1 MTVGCGTTKVKTGE
15 LILEEEINSHLSVDR
30 IQSMLRTDRWTIH
43 YRESVDSTNN
53 WARRE
58 AEEGAP
64 CGSVYLADTQTA
76 GKGSRGRSWGSP
88 EGTSISMSLVL
99 RPEIEL
105 SRISMITL
113 VMGLGAADGIRDVT
127 GIDTEIKWP
136 NDVVC
141 RGKKLCGILTEMGPN
156 GDYLVP
162 GIGINVNMDRFSQ
175 DLRDKATSVFL
186 ETGRKCDRD
195 RIAAGILDSFER
207 YYDIFLETGDLT
219 GLMDRYQAILANRG
233 RKVRVMNQSNPYS
246 GTALGIDRFGELL
259 VKREDTGTTEKVF
272 AGEVSVRGIYGY
284 V

>member
-1 MTVGCGTTKVKTGE
+1 MTTEEKTE
-15 LILEEEINSHLSVDR
+15 VRILEEEINSHLSADR

-53 WARRE
+53 WARQE

-64 CGSVYLADTQTA
+64 DGSVYLADTQTA

-99 RPEIEL
+99 RPEIEM

-127 GIDTEIKWP
+127 GIDTGIKWP

-195 RIAAGILDSFER
+195 RIAAGILESFGR
-207 YYDIFLETGDLT
+207 YYDVFLETGDLT

-259 VKREDTGTTEKVF
+259 VEREDTGTTEKVF

>member
-1 MTVGCGTTKVKTGE
+1 M
-15 LILEEEINSHLSVDR
+15 EEEINSHLSADR

-53 WARRE
+53 WARQE

-64 CGSVYLADTQTA
+64 DGSVYLADTQTA

-99 RPEIEL
+99 RPEIEM

-127 GIDTEIKWP
+127 GIDTGIKWP

-186 ETGRKCDRD
+186 ETGRKYDRD
-195 RIAAGILDSFER
+195 RIAAGILESFGR
-207 YYDIFLETGDLT
+207 YYDVFLETGDLT

>member
-1 MTVGCGTTKVKTGE
+1 MIAEEKTE
-15 LILEEEINSHLSVDR
+15 VRILEEEINSHLSADR

-53 WARRE
+53 WARQE

-64 CGSVYLADTQTA
+64 DGSVYLADTQTA

-99 RPEIEL
+99 RPEIEM

-127 GIDTEIKWP
+127 GIDTGIKWP

-162 GIGINVNMDRFSQ
+162 GIGINVNMDRFSR
-175 DLRDKATSVFL
+175 DLSDKATSVFL

-195 RIAAGILDSFER
+195 RIAAGILESFGR
-207 YYDIFLETGDLT
+207 YYDVFLETGDLT

-246 GTALGIDRFGELL
+246 GTALGIDQFGELL

>member
-1 MTVGCGTTKVKTGE
+1 MIAEEKTE
-15 LILEEEINSHLSVDR
+15 VRILEEEINSHLSADR

-53 WARRE
+53 WARQE

-64 CGSVYLADTQTA
+64 DGSVYLADTQTA

-99 RPEIEL
+99 RPEIEM

-127 GIDTEIKWP
+127 GIDTGIKWP

-195 RIAAGILDSFER
+195 RIAAGILESFGR
-207 YYDIFLETGDLT
+207 YYDVFLETGDLT

-246 GTALGIDRFGELL
+246 GTALGIDQFGELL

>member
-1 MTVGCGTTKVKTGE
+1 MIAEEKTE
-15 LILEEEINSHLSVDR
+15 VRILEEEINSHLSADR

-53 WARRE
+53 WARQE

-64 CGSVYLADTQTA
+64 DGSVYLADTQTA

-99 RPEIEL
+99 RPEIEM

-127 GIDTEIKWP
+127 GIDTGIKWP

-162 GIGINVNMDRFSQ
+162 GIGINVNMDRFSR
-175 DLRDKATSVFL
+175 DLSDKATSVFL

-195 RIAAGILDSFER
+195 RIAAGILESFGR
-207 YYDIFLETGDLT
+207 YYDVFLETGDLT

>member
-1 MTVGCGTTKVKTGE
+1 MTVRCGTTEVKTGE
-15 LILEEEINSHLSVDR
+15 LVLEEEINSHLSADR
-30 IQSMLRTDRWTIH
+30 IQSMLRTDRWIIH
-43 YRESVDSTNN
+43 YMESVDSTNN
-53 WARRE
+53 WARQE
-58 AEEGAP
+58 AEDGAP
-64 CGSVYLADTQTA
+64 DGSVYLADTQTA

-127 GIDTEIKWP
+127 GIDTVIKWP

-186 ETGRKCDRD
+186 ETGRKRDRD
-195 RIAAGILDSFER
+195 RIAAGILDSFGR
-207 YYDIFLETGDLT
+207 YYDIFLKTGDLT

-233 RKVRVMNQSNPYS
+233 RKVRVMNQRNPYS

>member
-1 MTVGCGTTKVKTGE
+1 MTTEEKTE
-15 LILEEEINSHLSVDR
+15 VRILEEEINSHLSADR
-30 IQSMLRTDRWTIH
+30 IQSMLRTDRWIIH
-43 YRESVDSTNN
+43 YMESVDSTNN
-53 WARRE
+53 WARQE
-58 AEEGAP
+58 AEGGAP
-64 CGSVYLADTQTA
+64 GGSVYLADTQTA

-99 RPEIEL
+99 RPEIEM

-127 GIDTEIKWP
+127 GIDTGIKWP

-162 GIGINVNMDRFSQ
+162 GIGINVNMDRFSR
-175 DLRDKATSVFL
+175 DLSDKATSVFL

-195 RIAAGILDSFER
+195 RIAAGILESFGR
-207 YYDIFLETGDLT
+207 YYDVFLETGDLT

>member
-1 MTVGCGTTKVKTGE
+1 MTTEEKTE
-15 LILEEEINSHLSVDR
+15 VRILEEEINSHLSADR
-30 IQSMLRTDRWTIH
+30 IQSMLRTDRWIIH
-43 YRESVDSTNN
+43 YMESVDSTNN
-53 WARRE
+53 WARQE

-64 CGSVYLADTQTA
+64 DGSVYLADTQTA

-99 RPEIEL
+99 RPEIEM

-127 GIDTEIKWP
+127 GIDTGIKWP

-195 RIAAGILDSFER
+195 RIAAGILESFGR
-207 YYDIFLETGDLT
+207 YYDVFLETGDLT